1 MATVAEASSSI
12 GPLLEL
18 GPLVPVREG
27 AGSEGDD
34 MATVALALD
43 LSAKGE
49 EDGEEAGDDDAKEG
63 KKDDPRN
70 RPWTDDEDKLVRSL
84 VDMHGTKCWSLIAA
98 SLPGRTG
105 KQCRERWHNQL
116 DPGIKKDGW
125 TSEEDRILLE
135 AHRQLGNRWAEIAK
149 LLPGR
154 TDNVRDTP
162 ALRSHLTSYPGPPTS
177 AAPHRTRV
185 RLVQA
190 IKNHWNSALR
200 RELRKLNRQKSA
212 IIPALAQGV
221 EAPGR
226 VEHVA
231 AKLRQQQKGARAAK
245 GSGKKRSASGTG
257 TGGGGAGGTGGA
269 GRGRGRSGAD
279 KSSSKSSDEQG
290 ASGEGYDEASAVD
303 GCDTGS
309 TVVVSPTALASSSK
323 AVGKGARASLVE
335 ADVDVADATAAA
347 MAVTRGS
354 LTGGLNPEQDAK
366 IARAVRLAVDAS
378 SRLTKKARSAA
389 RADARA
395 ALSAAASASASTA
408 GSSSA
413 ADSECPPD
421 EGGSD
426 EEGADEGELPA
437 LVDSQAL
444 KSNLSALNKMWQDAA
459 HPPSSEDVTRI
470 SAQVSWLQEFCEHL
484 VENSLTRSLLQQSS
498 SDGSRRPE
506 GGKRKRVAS
515 GAEGP
520 GGAHRVPEGATRV
533 GELTLRLKV
542 PGAKRKRPAKD
553 AGNRDAVSPG
563 QPMAAADSD
572 ELIDAFQYHEGGPP
586 TPLEEPLGAD
596 LRAALGRGSSGLQI
610 SSMLDSANSAD
621 APSGIDDSSSVYARM
636 PVSPA
641 AASGLLSP
649 LSPEGVSFDVDE
661 LLRIVG
667 TPVATS
673 VAEVLQSP
681 RGAPV
686 VCLSPQTRGP
696 LEALWLS
703 QPHSSAGSGC
713 KTPREV
719 MPPPPDRPPTASRQ
733 PSAGGAVLAATPFG
747 ASAGDTSV
755 EGSSPPSV
763 GGGTAMLDGD
773 PAALLQARLATPQPA
788 PLAPSTYLRE
798 PSTYLELPSFR
809 RRPKAHPAHAAAGQ
823 AAGRLSG
830 GRRPQRDSASVR
842 ASGS

>member
-154 TDNVRDTP
+154 TDN
-162 ALRSHLTSYPGPPTS
+162 
-177 AAPHRTRV
+177 
-185 RLVQA
+185 A

-773 PAALLQARLATPQPA
+773 PAALLQAASEGPPSPRSGGSSGGSSLWRPAAAEGLRICASERKLGEAPASSQPCSAGTSLGSRMTPSSTLAGAEAFAQSMLATPGDEPAEGQPTA
-788 PLAPSTYLRE
+788 
-798 PSTYLELPSFR
+798 
-809 RRPKAHPAHAAAGQ
+809 KIVPAATAVA
-823 AAGRLSG
+823 
-830 GRRPQRDSASVR
+830 
-842 ASGS
+842 